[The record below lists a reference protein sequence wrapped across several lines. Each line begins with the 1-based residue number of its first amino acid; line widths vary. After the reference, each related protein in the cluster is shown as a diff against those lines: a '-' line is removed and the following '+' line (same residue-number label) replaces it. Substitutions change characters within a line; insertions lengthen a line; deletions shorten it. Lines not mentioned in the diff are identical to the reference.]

1 VGKST
6 ELLRLQ
12 EYLEGRGYFL
22 VSFAADQD
30 DIEIEGAEYADI
42 LVACTRHLVQSIP
55 IGNHN
60 PLVQWLQERWDSMK
74 ELALSEVQFDG
85 LTIALVYSRFRALL
99 DKRMN

>member
-1 VGKST
+1 MPIF
-6 ELLRLQ
+6 
-12 EYLEGRGYFL
+12 FL
-22 VSFAADQD
+22 PVPATWCK
-30 DIEIEGAEYADI
+30 E
-42 LVACTRHLVQSIP
+42 SIP

>member
-6 ELLRLQ
+6 ELPRLQ
-12 EYLEGRGYFL
+12 EYLEEQGYFL